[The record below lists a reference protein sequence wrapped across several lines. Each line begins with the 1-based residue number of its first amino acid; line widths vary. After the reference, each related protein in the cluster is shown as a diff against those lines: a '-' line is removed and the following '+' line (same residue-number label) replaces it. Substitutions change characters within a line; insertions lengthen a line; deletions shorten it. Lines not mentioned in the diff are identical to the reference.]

1 MAAPI
6 FIGRKNEL
14 ERLEALYKKKTPSLV
29 VVKGRRRVGKSR
41 LINFFASNTQNKL
54 WNFAG
59 LAPQNGMDHQTQ
71 RDYFARQLASHLKLP
86 PFTFED
92 WSDAFEHLSGRLKP
106 ISH

>member
-29 VVKGRRRVGKSR
+29 VVKSR

-59 LAPQNGMDHQTQ
+59 LAPQNVMDHQTQ

>member
-1 MAAPI
+1 
-6 FIGRKNEL
+6 
-14 ERLEALYKKKTPSLV
+14 
-29 VVKGRRRVGKSR
+29 
-41 LINFFASNTQNKL
+41 
-54 WNFAG
+54 
-59 LAPQNGMDHQTQ
+59 MDDQTQ